1 MSDYD
6 HKITPQTEDL
16 EKQER
21 RSSVGGRLRGS
32 ISVQHVSEDAIK
44 EGQIYSMNDVDPI
57 LDAKMR
63 LVNQVRSLSF
73 SIKIRR

>member
-16 EKQER
+16 EKHER

-44 EGQIYSMNDVDPI
+44 QGQIYCMNDVDPI
-57 LDAKMR
+57 LDDKMR
-63 LVNQVRSLSF
+63 LVNQVSSLSF
-73 SIKIRR
+73 SIKARR